1 MLRPLDFSN
10 RHTIYIK
17 ITMFTSNLIKPLW
30 VSTVRCG
37 NKELTAKQTEF
48 NNWLKTVSTK
58 HIEYIADELK
68 TTIDGYRRFYDNYDC
83 SNWNGDRYCSTILSQ
98 LEYDSQIAKRVMNKN
113 E

>member
-1 MLRPLDFSN
+1 
-10 RHTIYIK
+10 
-17 ITMFTSNLIKPLW
+17 MFTSNLIKPLW

-48 NNWLKTVSTK
+48 NDWLKTVSTK
-58 HIEYIADELK
+58 HIEYIADEVK
-68 TTIDGYRRFYDNYDC
+68 TTIDGYRRFYDNYNF
-83 SNWNGDRYCSTILSQ
+83 SNYNDDPYYSTILSQ

>member
-1 MLRPLDFSN
+1 
-10 RHTIYIK
+10 
-17 ITMFTSNLIKPLW
+17 MFTSNLIKPLW

-48 NNWLKTVSTK
+48 NDWLKTVSTK

-83 SNWNGDRYCSTILSQ
+83 SNWNDDRYCSTILSQ

>member
-1 MLRPLDFSN
+1 
-10 RHTIYIK
+10 
-17 ITMFTSNLIKPLW
+17 MFTSNLIKPLW

-48 NNWLKTVSTK
+48 NDWLKTVSTK
-58 HIEYIADELK
+58 HIEYIADEVK
-68 TTIDGYRRFYDNYDC
+68 TTIDGYRRFY
-83 SNWNGDRYCSTILSQ
+83 DRYCSTILSQ

>member
-1 MLRPLDFSN
+1 
-10 RHTIYIK
+10 
-17 ITMFTSNLIKPLW
+17 MFTSNLIKPLW

-48 NNWLKTVSTK
+48 NDWLKTVSTK

-68 TTIDGYRRFYDNYDC
+68 TTIDNYKRFYDTYKC
-83 SNWNGDRYCSTILSQ
+83 GNWNDDRYCSTILSQ